1 VNVERNPFGEGI
13 VLLGKVLK
21 GILEECNDN
30 ILVYPFLL
38 MIEFIKLCYT
48 YFITLLF
55 AHSSIDGI
63 N

>member
-1 VNVERNPFGEGI
+1 VNVERIPYGEGL
-13 VLLGKVLK
+13 VLLGKVLR

-30 ILVYPFLL
+30 ILVYPILL
-38 MIEFIKLCYT
+38 MIELIKLCYT

-55 AHSSIDGI
+55 AHFSIDGI